1 MPSHGLP
8 CIVRAV
14 SDGTH
19 SETTAEATTFEA
31 LGLSEA
37 VLQAIGEAGYER
49 PMPVQ
54 AACLA
59 PAREGRDL
67 VVQSRTG
74 SGKTAAFALPLLHRL
89 RYDDRRPQ
97 VLVLAP
103 TRELALQVHGE
114 FERLGRYAGLHSVCI
129 YGGTRFGEQ
138 IDRLR
143 AGVHVVVGTPGRVL
157 DHYRRGNFRTDAVEA
172 IVLDEADEMLS
183 AGFFEDIRKV
193 FDALTGLKQV
203 LLFSATL
210 PMNLERLIKRHMHDP
225 VRVDLSG
232 EQVSVDR
239 IENIAYPVDTSG
251 SRIRTLVAIIEAEDP
266 AAAIVFCNT
275 RQETEVVAKYL
286 RRRGYDAEY
295 LNSDL
300 CQTAREEVMN
310 RIKAGKLRLL
320 VATDIAARGIDISL
334 LPCVIHYDLPSDAQ
348 QYIHR
353 TGRTGRVDRSGRAI
367 SMVSVRDLQA
377 LKRIEWTYGIR
388 LTPAETPTRE
398 ETLKMLADRRIRE
411 FKERL
416 DAGAVIPEEFV
427 TIAREI
433 LTDPDAEGLVS
444 LLVDNYLSGPPAVPN
459 EAADGNGAE
468 HASTREP
475 RSTPQA
481 DGGRTDGGRGRGRG
495 PRRSGGRS

>member
-1 MPSHGLP
+1 MRAVLDELKTDIHAELPTFESLGLP
-8 CIVRAV
+8 EPLLRAV
-14 SDGTH
+14 R
-19 SETTAEATTFEA
+19 
-31 LGLSEA
+31 
-37 VLQAIGEAGYER
+37 EAGYER
-49 PMPVQ
+49 PMAVQ

-74 SGKTAAFALPLLHRL
+74 SGKTAAFALPILHRI
-89 RYDDRRPQ
+89 RYEDRRPQ

-114 FERLGRYAGLHSVCI
+114 FERLGRYAGLQSVCI

-138 IDRLR
+138 IDRLK

-157 DHYRRGNFRTDAVEA
+157 DHYRRGNFRTDAVQA
-172 IVLDEADEMLS
+172 IILDEADEMLS

-193 FDALTGLKQV
+193 FDMLTGLKQV

-210 PMNLERLIKRHMHDP
+210 PMNLENLIKRHMHDP

-239 IENIAYPVDTSG
+239 IANIAYPVDTTG
-251 SRIRTLVAIIEAEDP
+251 ARIRTLVAIIEAEDP
-266 AAAIVFCNT
+266 VAAIIFCNT

-300 CQTAREEVMN
+300 SQTAREEVMA
-310 RIKAGKLRLL
+310 RIKAGRLRLL

-427 TIAREI
+427 TIAKEI
-433 LTDPDAEGLVS
+433 LTDPEAEGLVS
-444 LLVDNYLSGPPAVPN
+444 LLVDAYLSGPITTTNGVP
-459 EAADGNGAE
+459 DGQAQD
-468 HASTREP
+468 RPPRPP
-475 RSTPQA
+475 RSEGHA
-481 DGGRTDGGRGRGRG
+481 DSDRSGGGGGRGRGRG
-495 PRRSGGRS
+495 PRRPGGRG